1 MVYYRARLYFTPKI
15 SIKSFLIHIIN
26 ILSNLP
32 CSLPH
37 QNTPLFIV
45 VTPLN
50 FIPHIADTFVLL
62 ILFTELNPISSH
74 L

>member
-1 MVYYRARLYFTPKI
+1 MVYYRTRLYFTPKI
-15 SIKSFLIHIIN
+15 SIKSFLIHNIN

-37 QNTPLFIV
+37 QNNPLFIV

-50 FIPHIADTFVLL
+50 FTFADTFVLL
-62 ILFTELNPISSH
+62 ILFNELNPILSH